1 MEDALQLEFS
11 HACTPQTRH
20 RIRSWEHSG
29 QVVVGASLLSTSGS
43 TSSNSTRRC
52 KKTIAF
58 FLRRSCSCFLFI
70 SCSCLR
76 DSSSFFH
83 SFTCSVMKIFNSFCT
98 PSSAGKGKSGMPSEP
113 WVTSLTTI
121 LFRSIEKHMV
131 FWRDKGS
138 SLER

>member
-11 HACTPQTRH
+11 HACIPQTRH
-20 RIRSWEHSG
+20 RMRSWEHSG
-29 QVVVGASLLSTSGS
+29 QAVMGASRSSTAGS
-43 TSSNSTRRC
+43 TRSNSTRWC

-58 FLRRSCSCFLFI
+58 SLQRSCSCFLLV

-83 SFTCSVMKIFNSFCT
+83 SFTCSVMKTFNAFCT
-98 PSSAGKGKSGMPSEP
+98 PLSAGKGKSGMPSEP

-121 LFRSIEKHMV
+121 LLRSTEKHMI